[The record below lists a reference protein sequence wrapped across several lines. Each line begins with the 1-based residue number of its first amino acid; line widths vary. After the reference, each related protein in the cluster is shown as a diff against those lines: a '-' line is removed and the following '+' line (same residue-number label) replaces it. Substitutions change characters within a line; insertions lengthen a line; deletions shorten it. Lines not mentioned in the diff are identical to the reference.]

1 MNDLPLHEAEF
12 DPTVKRYWLTTWAL
26 VSGVT
31 IVGLPL
37 LVLTLPL
44 AYLIINTVLANMSA
58 TLSQRK
64 LIVKKGVLF
73 KVEKSI
79 PLEKITD
86 VALRQGPLMRF
97 FGIKALSF
105 ETAGQSGE
113 GALVSLTGIE
123 NAEDF
128 REAILQQKDK
138 VAEQARSTATTA
150 TGPSSEQSLEKLTA
164 SVERIEALLM
174 SWRDTERNKHDNP

>member
-1 MNDLPLHEAEF
+1 
-12 DPTVKRYWLTTWAL
+12 
-26 VSGVT
+26 
-31 IVGLPL
+31 
-37 LVLTLPL
+37 
-44 AYLIINTVLANMSA
+44 
-58 TLSQRK
+58 
-64 LIVKKGVLF
+64 
-73 KVEKSI
+73 
-79 PLEKITD
+79 
-86 VALRQGPLMRF
+86 MRF

-138 VAEQARSTATTA
+138 VAEQTRSTATTA

>member
-1 MNDLPLHEAEF
+1 
-12 DPTVKRYWLTTWAL
+12 
-26 VSGVT
+26 
-31 IVGLPL
+31 VGLPL
-37 LVLTLPL
+37 LVLTIPL
-44 AYLIINTVLANMSA
+44 AYLIINKVLANMSA
-58 TLSQRK
+58 TLTQRK

-97 FGIKALSF
+97 FGIKTLSF

-123 NAEDF
+123 DAEGF
-128 REAILQQKDK
+128 RELILQQKDK
-138 VAEQARSTATTA
+138 ALEQQKSTADTT
-150 TGPSSEQSLEKLTA
+150 GGSSPEQSLEKLTA

-174 SWRDTERNKHDNP
+174 SWREPERSNNDNP